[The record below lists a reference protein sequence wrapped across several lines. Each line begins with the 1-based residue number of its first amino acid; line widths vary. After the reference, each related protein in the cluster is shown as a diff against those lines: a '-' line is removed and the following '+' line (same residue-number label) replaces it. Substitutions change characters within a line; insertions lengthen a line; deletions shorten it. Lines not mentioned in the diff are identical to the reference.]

1 MPEIP
6 SIPRPIPVSAHL
18 LRLLPRAGSSLRNPD
33 LRAPLL
39 RLDPGGNFLEMRLE
53 SDDREAS
60 GFEFGLV
67 RRMSLEALSGE
78 EIEELRSAVE
88 LLDWGAATG
97 LGVNQG
103 LMGLESRRWER
114 WLTGLLT
121 FLNPRQMALLFY
133 LYRTAYATGSVSEV
147 EFGSDDL
154 LTQLAY
160 TRTKDG
166 GFASKLRSQL
176 HRDLVALHRTELVYP
191 HSVALGK
198 LGEGHDRSVEIRPI
212 LKILA
217 SVPERRGSGF
227 DLFHAADF
235 TYEMADRYTIR
246 LNLFDPVHA
255 SAHGSSI
262 HGSSVHKLCLPAQLD
277 LSQRLGGNAKNDYR
291 MRLLVYLA
299 SRISW
304 GALSDGQYMILSKQ
318 LLFKNLDLLGTNGSR
333 NNQIFWRTIE
343 ILKHEKCLINAQ
355 ELPGK
360 QRMNS
365 IQFQI
370 NSQFFQR

>member
-6 SIPRPIPVSAHL
+6 SSPRPIPVSAHL
-18 LRLLPRAGSSLRNPD
+18 LRLLPRAGASLRNPD
-33 LRAPLL
+33 LRSPLL

-60 GFEFGLV
+60 GFECGLV

-78 EIEELRSAVE
+78 DIEALRSAVE

-97 LGVNQG
+97 LGVSQG
-103 LMGLESRRWER
+103 LLGLESRRWER

-121 FLNPRQMALLFY
+121 FLNPRQMALLLY
-133 LYRTAYATGSVSEV
+133 LYRTAYATGSVAEV

-217 SVPERRGSGF
+217 FVPERRGSGF

-235 TYEMADRYTIR
+235 TYEMADRYTVR
-246 LNLFDPVHA
+246 LNLVDPLHV
-255 SAHGSSI
+255 
-262 HGSSVHKLCLPAQLD
+262 LYLPAQLD

-333 NNQIFWRTIE
+333 NNQIFWRIIE
-343 ILKHEKCLINAQ
+343 GLKHEKCLINAQ

-360 QRMNS
+360 QKMNS

>member
-1 MPEIP
+1 MPETPPIP
-6 SIPRPIPVSAHL
+6 GPIPVSDHL
-18 LRLLPRAGSSLRNPD
+18 LRLLPRAGASLRNRD

-67 RRMSLEALSGE
+67 RRLSLDSLSEEA
-78 EIEELRSAVE
+78 IEALRSAVE

-103 LMGLESRRWER
+103 LIGLESRQWER

-133 LYRTAYATGSVSEV
+133 LYRTAYATGSVAEV

-191 HSVALGK
+191 HSVASGK
-198 LGEGHDRSVEIRPI
+198 LGDGHDRSVEIRPI

-217 SVPERRGSGF
+217 FVPERRGSGF

-235 TYEMADRYTIR
+235 TYEMADRYTVR
-246 LNLFDPVHA
+246 LNLFDSDRAALYV
-255 SAHGSSI
+255 
-262 HGSSVHKLCLPAQLD
+262 PAQLD

-343 ILKHEKCLINAQ
+343 VLKHEKCLINAQ

-360 QRMNS
+360 QKMNS

>member
-1 MPEIP
+1 VPEIP
-6 SIPRPIPVSAHL
+6 PSPHPIPVSAHL
-18 LRLLPRAGSSLRNPD
+18 FRLLPRAGASLRNRD

-67 RRMSLEALSGE
+67 RRMSLEVLSTE
-78 EIEELRSAVE
+78 DLEALRSAVE

-97 LGVNQG
+97 LGVSQG

-121 FLNPRQMALLFY
+121 FLNPRQMALLIY
-133 LYRTAYATGSVSEV
+133 LYRIAYATGSVSEI

-198 LGEGHDRSVEIRPI
+198 LGDGHDRNVEVRSI
-212 LKILA
+212 LSILA
-217 SVPERRGSGF
+217 FVPERRGSGF

-235 TYEMADRYTIR
+235 TYEMADRYTVR
-246 LNLFDPVHA
+246 LNLFDPLHA
-255 SAHGSSI
+255 LG
-262 HGSSVHKLCLPAQLD
+262 LPAQLD

-291 MRLLVYLA
+291 MRLLIYLA

-343 ILKHEKCLINAQ
+343 GLKHEKCLINAQ

-360 QRMNS
+360 QKMNS

-370 NSQFFQR
+370 NSKFFQR